1 MNNTIRRIVF
11 WFVFTFFVAVVGKV
25 GYYHLPGTGCFRPV
39 LVTETQVID
48 LGVVPPDSLT
58 ECEFFV
64 TNGGMGSLKIE
75 NVRSGCAGCIEIISF
90 PTEPIRSGES
100 VSIRIA
106 LDVRTLKGKTRKSL
120 IIISND
126 PVRPVYPILIDAVV
140 EVKDNHKFTNVGR
153 FATPMRRLGNDTKE
167 AYRQKAWERNHRRT
181 GIYGQMEGETR
192 TSNPDV
198 DGDGNLIEG
207 VELDFD
213 SVEDGLHPHAYLR
226 LFVDDTESW
235 YRYDRLPGVSS
246 LDEEPMGVWWNLPD
260 VENHRTTLWSE
271 NGCLHIEHVTPEEED
286 AT

>member
-1 MNNTIRRIVF
+1 MVELAEDDTLYDVTCWAHQHGGYETYAIYNKNSTKNSRDAAFMTFGAKSAYPERVVKRTVNPVTGDVTI
-11 WFVFTFFVAVVGKV
+11 
-25 GYYHLPGTGCFRPV
+25 
-39 LVTETQVID
+39 ET
-48 LGVVPPDSLT
+48 
-58 ECEFFV
+58 
-64 TNGGMGSLKIE
+64 
-75 NVRSGCAGCIEIISF
+75 
-90 PTEPIRSGES
+90 
-100 VSIRIA
+100 IA
-106 LDVRTLKGKTRKSL
+106 L
-120 IIISND
+120 
-126 PVRPVYPILIDAVV
+126 
-140 EVKDNHKFTNVGR
+140 EVKDNHKFTSVGR

-198 DGDGNLIEG
+198 DDDGNLIEG

-213 SVEDGLHPHAYLR
+213 NVEDGLHPHAYLR